1 MSVTTATVKIRRALL
16 SVSDKTGLV
25 DLAQAMHQTGTELYA
40 SGGTFKT
47 LQDAKIPCR
56 LAEELAETPEAFQ
69 GRMKTLSFKIFSG
82 ILARREDPKDKQD
95 WEKLNI
101 KLLDAVVVN
110 FYPFQKNMDKNL
122 SRAEL
127 TELIDIGGPA
137 LVRAAA
143 KNAPD
148 VVVLT
153 DPAQYSTVIAQLKS
167 QGGVDK
173 ATAKE
178 VAGQAWDL
186 VTDYDLSI
194 QSVFGAGTKTLRYG
208 ENPHQKASLK
218 VHGNSPLD
226 WNHPLT
232 STELSYN
239 NIVDLSSAYFVAR
252 DLKSAFPDKTSVVIV
267 KHNNPCGVAT
277 VSKTA
282 PKAQLR
288 ALEKAWACDPVSAFG
303 GVLIFTD
310 EIDAEILQYFQN
322 RFVEL
327 ISAPKLKDSDLK
339 DLLTQRKNLK
349 AVTVKH
355 WDLDSPS
362 MQMSV
367 AGGTLTQ
374 SLDQQI
380 DEPLKGVTEVPWQHQ
395 WNALAHFGIFCNKT
409 LKSNSVCLVCEDSE
423 GDFRMVGAGQGQ
435 PNRVE
440 AMEKLAIPRA
450 QNVLNKKDLGECI
463 LISDA
468 FFPFRDSVDVAARA
482 GIRAIV
488 QPGGS
493 IKDSTV
499 IAACNEH
506 KIAMAFTGYRHFRH

>member
-1 MSVTTATVKIRRALL
+1 MKIKRALL

-25 DLAQAMHQTGTELYA
+25 ELAQAMHKTGTELYA
-40 SGGTFKT
+40 SGGTLKA
-47 LQDAKIPCR
+47 LEEAGIPCR
-56 LAEELAETPEAFQ
+56 KAEELSETPEAFQ

-82 ILARREDPKDKQD
+82 LLARRDDAKDKAD
-95 WEKLNI
+95 WEKLQI

-110 FYPFQKNMDKNL
+110 FYPFHKNLDKNL

-143 KNAPD
+143 KNSPD
-148 VVVLT
+148 VLVLT
-153 DPAQYSTVIAQLKS
+153 DPAQYAEVIKELKTD
-167 QGGVDK
+167 GEIKKDTALK
-173 ATAKE
+173 ASA
-178 VAGQAWDL
+178 QAWDV

-194 QSVFGAGTKTLRYG
+194 QSVFGEGLRPLRYG

-218 VHGNSPLD
+218 VSANSPLD
-226 WNHPLT
+226 WQYPLT
-232 STELSYN
+232 QTELSYN

-252 DLKSAFPDKTSVVIV
+252 DLKAAFPDRTSVVIV

-277 VSKTA
+277 VVKSA

-310 EIDAEILQYFQN
+310 EIDQEILSYFDT

-327 ISAPKLKDSDLK
+327 VSAPKLQAQDLK
-339 DLLTQRKNLK
+339 TTLTHRKNLK

-355 WDLDSPS
+355 WDLETPS

-367 AGGTLTQ
+367 AGGVLTQ
-374 SLDQQI
+374 TLDLQLE
-380 DEPLKGVTEVPWQHQ
+380 EPIRGVTETAWPTSM
-395 WNALAHFGIFCNKT
+395 NKLAHFGIFCNKT
-409 LKSNSVCLVCEDSE
+409 LKSNSVCLVKEDRE
-423 GDFRMVGAGQGQ
+423 GDFIMVGAGQGQ

-440 AMEKLAIPRA
+440 AMEKLAIPRSL
-450 QNVLNKKDLGECI
+450 NVLNGENLGQCI

-468 FFPFRDSVDVAARA
+468 FFPFRDSVDVAAKA
-482 GIRAIV
+482 GIKYIL

-493 IKDSTV
+493 IKDNAV

-506 KIAMAFTGYRHFRH
+506 KIAMAFTGFRHFRH